1 MNISPR
7 LQNSGAVAH
16 SNRRYEKLAFA
27 ILGISFCK
35 KGGADRKQRGECLMK
50 KFQDLSWEKKEKIY
64 RAVIIV
70 SIIVLIIS
78 TVCNIY
84 AYRTFNT
91 IYELME
97 VEKPIAF

>member
-1 MNISPR
+1 
-7 LQNSGAVAH
+7 
-16 SNRRYEKLAFA
+16 
-27 ILGISFCK
+27 
-35 KGGADRKQRGECLMK
+35 MK

-64 RAVIIV
+64 MAVIIV
-70 SIIVLIIS
+70 SMIVLIIS